1 MGYASA
7 GRFSGMDSGMGT
19 ATSADGTEIAYQRQG
34 SGPAVVLVGG
44 GLDDGSENAVLMPA
58 LASEFTVYNYV
69 RRGRGGSGDTQPYA
83 VHREVEDLAAVL
95 DAAGGKAHVFGAS
108 SGGALALEAAAA
120 GLPIVRL
127 AVYDVPYSV
136 AEDAVERW
144 RAYRADLDEALAE
157 RRIDDALAA
166 FMRLGGASDDDL
178 AGARAAPFWDGL
190 LALAPTLA
198 YDAAVLGDGGPPS
211 GRLANIGQETLV
223 LTRSTSDPYMPALPV
238 EFFAAAA
245 DAVASALPHVER
257 RTINAPGHAVDA
269 AAVASPVRAFFAG

>member
-1 MGYASA
+1 MW
-7 GRFSGMDSGMGT
+7 
-19 ATSADGTEIAYQRQG
+19 
-34 SGPAVVLVGG
+34 L
-44 GLDDGSENAVLMPA
+44 
-58 LASEFTVYNYV
+58 
-69 RRGRGGSGDTQPYA
+69 
-83 VHREVEDLAAVL
+83 EDLAAVL

-120 GLPIVRL
+120 GLPIARL

-144 RAYRADLDEALAE
+144 RAYRAELKEALAQGRIDEALG
-157 RRIDDALAA
+157 A

-178 AGARAAPFWDGL
+178 EGARSAPFWDGL

-198 YDAAVLGDGGPPS
+198 YDAAVLGDDGPPWD
-211 GRLANIGQETLV
+211 RLARIRQETMV

-245 DAVASALPHVER
+245 DAVAKALPHVAR
-257 RTINAPGHAVDA
+257 RTIDAPGHTVDA
-269 AAVASPVRAFFAG
+269 AAVASPVLAFFAGEDLSRAS